1 MNVVNA
7 GAKFQIFGEDLKTF
21 RSLPVGSYEVCFN
34 KMSGFYLIS
43 HNDLV
48 VNEDKIYG
56 NHKQKVDKIMR
67 AFHDVNRNLGVIL
80 SGQKGIGKS
89 LFARIL
95 AGEAVKE
102 NIPLIIVSEYIPGI
116 SSFIS
121 SIEQEVIVLFDEFE
135 KTFGVTEQGDPQE
148 EMLSLFDGIDNGK
161 KLFVITCNEVN
172 KLNNYLLNR
181 PGRFHY
187 HFTLTNPTPQEVRE
201 YMTDKLLPQ
210 YQTKID
216 QVVSFAM
223 CADVTYDY
231 LRAIAFELNHGY
243 SFEET
248 LMDLN
253 ISKEKRLYFTLT
265 VEFEDGTF
273 VENPRECIDLYSSKT
288 TRVWF
293 YGENF
298 GIDFTPT
305 DIKVNTVKNT
315 MTLDA
320 SKVKVIF
327 DEDDFEDMPK
337 EKVEFYKSRKI
348 KNVRITKRQDDYL
361 NRYIV

>member
-1 MNVVNA
+1 MNIVNA
-7 GAKFQIFGEDLKTF
+7 GTKFQIFGEDLKTF
-21 RSLPVGSYEVCFN
+21 KSLPAGSYEVCFN
-34 KMSGFYLIS
+34 KMSGFYLVS

-67 AFHDVNRNLGVIL
+67 AFHDANRNLGVIL
-80 SGQKGIGKS
+80 SGKKDIGKT

-95 AGEAVKE
+95 AGEAAKE
-102 NIPLIIVSEYIPGI
+102 NIPLIIVLEYTPGI

-135 KTFGVTEQGDPQE
+135 KTFSATEQRDPQK

-172 KLNNYLLNR
+172 KLNSYLLNR

-201 YMTDKLLPQ
+201 YLTDKLLPQ
-210 YQTKID
+210 YQDKID

-243 SFEET
+243 TFEET

-253 ISKEKRLYFTLT
+253 ISKEKPLYFIIT

-273 VENPRECIDLYSSKT
+273 VENPRECIDLYSSKI

-293 YGENF
+293 VEEKF
-298 GIDFTPT
+298 GIDFTPN

-315 MTLDA
+315 MTLDV
-320 SKVKVIF
+320 SKVKVVF
-327 DEDDFEDMPK
+327 DEFDFEDMPK
-337 EKVEFYKSRKI
+337 EKVEFYKNRKI
-348 KNVRITKRQDDYL
+348 KSVRITKRQDNYL